1 MKLKTGIIGCGK
13 VGDFHAKAYA
23 QLENS
28 EFTAVCDANLER
40 AKAFAERYNVHAYS
54 DIAEMIQKEHLD
66 VVSVCTPHPIHC
78 DPAVT
83 AAENGCNVLIEKPL
97 ASSLADCDRI
107 IEAGDKNHV
116 TIGTMVQRRFY
127 RPCMRIHEAI
137 EADKIGKP
145 VLGMVTM
152 LGWRD
157 KAYYDSDA
165 WRGTWKGEGGGV
177 LVNQAPHQLDLLL
190 WYMGDVDEVYGVW
203 KNLNHPYI
211 RPAGRW
217 PAEFFYY
224 AGGVPAIMEEIR
236 DVLHLDAMT
245 ITGKTLGENLD
256 ELKANGFYEHCQQL
270 LDEANARCGIKL
282 TRADII
288 RPASDPIGTDGS
300 IAILKGNLAPEGAV
314 IKHTACPKEMFQ
326 AVLRARP
333 FDSEEECLDAVL
345 HHKVEKGDAV
355 FIRYEGPQGSGMPEM
370 FYTSEAISSD
380 KELGRSIALIT
391 DGRFSGASTG
401 PVIGHCSPEAQ
412 TGGPIALVEEGDLIE
427 IDIPARKLNII
438 GIKGERKSP
447 EEIDAV
453 LAQRRAAWKPKPRRY
468 KRGTLRLFS
477 EHAASPMKGAYLEY
491 ND

>member
-137 EADKIGKP
+137 EAGKIGKP

-211 RPAGRW
+211 EVEDTAVAVVKFKSGIV
-217 PAEFFYY
+217 AF
-224 AGGVPAIMEEIR
+224 I
-236 DVLHLDAMT
+236 VLV
-245 ITGKTLGENLD
+245 
-256 ELKANGFYEHCQQL
+256 
-270 LDEANARCGIKL
+270 
-282 TRADII
+282 II
-288 RPASDPIGTDGS
+288 H
-300 IAILKGNLAPEGAV
+300 AV
-314 IKHTACPKEMFQ
+314 
-326 AVLRARP
+326 
-333 FDSEEECLDAVL
+333 
-345 HHKVEKGDAV
+345 G
-355 FIRYEGPQGSGMPEM
+355 
-370 FYTSEAISSD
+370 
-380 KELGRSIALIT
+380 
-391 DGRFSGASTG
+391 
-401 PVIGHCSPEAQ
+401 
-412 TGGPIALVEEGDLIE
+412 LV
-427 IDIPARKLNII
+427 
-438 GIKGERKSP
+438 
-447 EEIDAV
+447 
-453 LAQRRAAWKPKPRRY
+453 
-468 KRGTLRLFS
+468 
-477 EHAASPMKGAYLEY
+477 
-491 ND
+491 